1 MLKKMFLLASLL
13 GIGLMGCIGYNQEWD
28 PSWTDDF
35 AHEKRH
41 FRAFWQDLAS
51 IHRFIDRHLFNF
63 DETDPG
69 RY

>member
-1 MLKKMFLLASLL
+1 MLKRMICLGALMLSLCA
-13 GIGLMGCIGYNQEWD
+13 GCIGMNPDNE

-35 AHEKRH
+35 EHEKRH
-41 FRAFWQDLAS
+41 FRAAWQDLSS

-63 DETDPG
+63 DETDPS